1 MKPLY
6 MQDFKR
12 QDHVSIVGEMHEMRT
27 SRGNDTMVTVC
38 AALRQDR
45 EDQGR
50 HASRYHVGRDGPE
63 TRWRFTDTGR
73 GVTSR
78 GA

>member
-27 SRGNDTMVTVC
+27 SRGQSRARDTS
-38 AALRQDR
+38 AL
-45 EDQGR
+45 
-50 HASRYHVGRDGPE
+50 Y
-63 TRWRFTDTGR
+63 
-73 GVTSR
+73 
-78 GA
+78 